1 MHGARYAAE
10 GGRVS
15 TWDAVFTV
23 LGMTLVTIVTRGFF
37 LFPEREL
44 PMPAWL
50 KRGLRYAP
58 LAALAAIVAPEV
70 VMTQGQLIHTLK
82 DARLYAALAATAYFF
97 WRRGILGT
105 ILSGTTVMLALRLG
119 LGW

>member
-1 MHGARYAAE
+1 MSMWE
-10 GGRVS
+10 
-15 TWDAVFTV
+15 TV
-23 LGMTLVTIVTRGFF
+23 LAILGLAVITLGTRGFF

-50 KRGLRYAP
+50 QQGLRYAP
-58 LAALAAIVAPEV
+58 LAALAAVVAPELL
-70 VMTQGQLIHTLK
+70 MTQGHLIATLK
-82 DARLYAALAATAYFF
+82 DARLYATLAATVYFF

-105 ILSGTTVMLALRLG
+105 IVTGTLVMVALRTG